1 MGSNTITF
9 ALTNPLPRCEF
20 DLAQQYGPVV
30 LRMRSKGVEMRYGML
45 GIPKKK
51 GAICQDCF
59 FLGEPWYQS
68 YWSFCRGVLGRT
80 WINVCLNMMNPRS
93 PGKLGRLAVGPVGA

>member
-45 GIPKKK
+45 GIPPKKEQYVR
-51 GAICQDCF
+51 IVF
-59 FLGEPWYQS
+59 FG
-68 YWSFCRGVLGRT
+68 
-80 WINVCLNMMNPRS
+80 
-93 PGKLGRLAVGPVGA
+93 

>member
-59 FLGEPWYQS
+59 FW
-68 YWSFCRGVLGRT
+68 V
-80 WINVCLNMMNPRS
+80 S
-93 PGKLGRLAVGPVGA
+93 PGIRAIGVFAEGCWVGLG